1 MIPET
6 LTGTAWCYGDNIN
19 TDLIYPGR
27 FLTITKPEEMA
38 KYALIG
44 VDPKFGEEVKAGD
57 IIIGGENF
65 GSGSSREQA
74 AMCLKFAGIS
84 AIIARS
90 FARIFYRNAIN
101 QGIYTVRSKMAS
113 SIVNHG
119 DKIELNIQ
127 KGTIKNITTGK
138 TCDFEPLPEFLL
150 DIISEGGIIQY
161 LKKANEK

>member
-6 LTGTAWCYGDNIN
+6 FTGTAWCYGDNIN
-19 TDLIYPGR
+19 TDIIYPGSY
-27 FLTITKPEEMA
+27 LTITKPEEMA

-44 VDPKFGEEVKAGD
+44 VDPKFGENVKTGD
-57 IIIGGENF
+57 IIIAGENF

-74 AMCLKFAGIS
+74 AMCLKFAGVS
-84 AIIARS
+84 AIIAKS

-101 QGIYTVRSKMAS
+101 QGIYTVRSSMAS

-119 DKIELNIQ
+119 DKIEVNIQ
-127 KGTIKNITTGK
+127 NGTIKNITTGK

-150 DIISEGGIIQY
+150 DIISEGGIIPY
-161 LKKANEK
+161 LKKANDK